1 MSAPDPKLID
11 QLFREKLEAARRM
24 TEEER
29 FLAGPRLFDYACR
42 IARDGI
48 RADHPDYD
56 DAQVEAELRRRIEI
70 ARRLEESC

>member
-1 MSAPDPKLID
+1 MSIPDPALID
-11 QLFREKLEAARRM
+11 QLYRDKVRAAEEM

-42 IARDGI
+42 IARDAI

-56 DAQVEAELRRRIEI
+56 DEKVEAELRRRIEI
-70 ARRLEESC
+70 GRQLEQRR